1 MRFLGILRTTIK
13 KGNHK
18 KKKIKFVKVGCD
30 MQNRDPAVAPAPPF

>member
-18 KKKIKFVKVGCD
+18 KKKFVKVGCD

>member
-13 KGNHK
+13 KETTK
-18 KKKIKFVKVGCD
+18 KKKFVKVGCD

>member
-13 KGNHK
+13 KRKPQK
-18 KKKIKFVKVGCD
+18 KKKFVKVGCD

>member
-18 KKKIKFVKVGCD
+18 KKKKFVKVGCD